1 MNMNVVS
8 IVSVCIAFLSFI
20 FTIIYNTSN
29 LKKSREKENRDLIQ
43 AIKEESL
50 QQGEYRYLFK
60 EMNKNLERIVEDN
73 KVMNERIYNLTE
85 RVAALEYSQQENV
98 IINNKVPLI
107 ENKVDKAH
115 PRIDIIEH
123 DMKKENNG

>member
-1 MNMNVVS
+1 MNVVS
-8 IVSVCIAFLSFI
+8 VVSVCIAFLSFI
-20 FTIIYNTSN
+20 FTIVYNTSN

-85 RVAALEYSQQENV
+85 RVAALEYSQQENT

-115 PRIDIIEH
+115 QRIDIIEH
-123 DMKKENNG
+123 DMKKDK

>member
-1 MNMNVVS
+1 MNVVS

-20 FTIIYNTSN
+20 FTIVYNTSN

-73 KVMNERIYNLTE
+73 KVMNERIYNLSE
-85 RVAALEYSQQENV
+85 RVAALEYSQQENT

-115 PRIDIIEH
+115 QRIDIIEH
-123 DMKKENNG
+123 DMKKEK

>member
-1 MNMNVVS
+1 MNVVS
-8 IVSVCIAFLSFI
+8 VISVCIAFLSFI
-20 FTIIYNTSN
+20 FTIVYNTSN

-85 RVAALEYSQQENV
+85 RVSALEYSQQENV

-115 PRIDIIEH
+115 QRIDIIEH
-123 DMKKENNG
+123 DMKKINNG

>member
-115 PRIDIIEH
+115 QRIDIIEH
-123 DMKKENNG
+123 DMKKINNG

>member
-1 MNMNVVS
+1 MNVVS
-8 IVSVCIAFLSFI
+8 IVSVCIAFCSFI
-20 FTIIYNTSN
+20 FTILFNTTN
-29 LKKSREKENRDLIQ
+29 FKKAREKENRDLIQ
-43 AIKEESL
+43 AIKEESI

-85 RVAALEYSQQENV
+85 RVSALEYSQQENSA
-98 IINNKVPLI
+98 INNKVPII

-115 PRIDIIEH
+115 QRIDLLEH
-123 DMKKENNG
+123 DMKKEK

>member
-8 IVSVCIAFLSFI
+8 VVSVCIAFLSFI
-20 FTIIYNTSN
+20 FTIVYNTSN

-85 RVAALEYSQQENV
+85 RVAALEYSQQENT

-115 PRIDIIEH
+115 QRIDIIEH
-123 DMKKENNG
+123 DMKKDK

>member
-8 IVSVCIAFLSFI
+8 VVSVCIAFLSFI
-20 FTIIYNTSN
+20 FTIVYNTSN

-85 RVAALEYSQQENV
+85 RVAALEYSQQENTV
-98 IINNKVPLI
+98 INNKVPLI

-115 PRIDIIEH
+115 QRIDIIEH
-123 DMKKENNG
+123 DMKKDR

>member
-1 MNMNVVS
+1 MNVVS

-20 FTIIYNTSN
+20 FTIVYNTSN

-85 RVAALEYSQQENV
+85 RVAALEYSQQENT

-115 PRIDIIEH
+115 QRIDIIEH
-123 DMKKENNG
+123 DMKKEK

>member
-1 MNMNVVS
+1 MNVVS
-8 IVSVCIAFLSFI
+8 VVSVCIAFLSFI
-20 FTIIYNTSN
+20 FTIVYNTSN

-85 RVAALEYSQQENV
+85 RVAALEYSQQENTV
-98 IINNKVPLI
+98 INNKVPLI

-115 PRIDIIEH
+115 QRIDIIEH
-123 DMKKENNG
+123 DMKKDR

>member
-1 MNMNVVS
+1 MNVVS

-20 FTIIYNTSN
+20 FTIVYNTSN

-115 PRIDIIEH
+115 QRIDIIEH
-123 DMKKENNG
+123 DMKKEK

>member
-1 MNMNVVS
+1 MNVVS

-115 PRIDIIEH
+115 QRIDIIEH
-123 DMKKENNG
+123 DMKKINNG